1 MWLWGQGGDTFYK
14 TGVCR
19 LPGCKKEFNE
29 GPDFQ
34 SNVYA
39 ILSARDIWFYDGSL
53 AKQKSEIVKL
63 KKAFLFFLLHSCLT
77 GLCFSSFSQERTIE
91 EYIKMGTDNSPLL
104 KDFNNQILINRL
116 DSAIIR
122 ANYKPL
128 IGANSTGT
136 YAPIIGGYGY
146 DLAISNGKTFNA
158 LISVNQSLLGRSR
171 MHIALQGAGLL
182 SDSVTNAVQRSR
194 QDIRRNIISQYISA
208 YASQKQV
215 ESDQTVYQLLK
226 KEETVLKKLT
236 QSNVYKQTDYLTFL
250 VTLQQQEL
258 LMKQNQIVA
267 LNNIAILNYLS
278 GIVSTDSVK
287 LIEPRLN
294 LNTVQT
300 LNSSVFLQQ
309 FQLDS
314 LRIQNSRRV
323 IDSNYQPRVGVYA
336 DGGYNSSFIQKAYKN
351 VGVSAGFTIS
361 IPLYD
366 GHQQKLQY
374 NKLDI
379 RERTRSTYRDYFLVQ
394 YQQQLSQLRQQLQQQ
409 ESLFDKINEQIRF
422 TESLITVDG
431 KLLQTGNIT
440 IADYILAIRNYLDS
454 QSLLRQT
461 ITTRLELI
469 NQLNYWNQ

>member
-1 MWLWGQGGDTFYK
+1 M
-14 TGVCR
+14 
-19 LPGCKKEFNE
+19 
-29 GPDFQ
+29 
-34 SNVYA
+34 
-39 ILSARDIWFYDGSL
+39 
-53 AKQKSEIVKL
+53 KL
-63 KKAFLFFLLHSCLT
+63 KKAFLFFLLNGCLS
-77 GLCFSSFSQERTIE
+77 GLGFSSFSQERTIE
-91 EYIKMGTDNSPLL
+91 DYIKMGTNNSPLL
-104 KDFNNQILINRL
+104 KDFNNQILINKL

-128 IGANSTGT
+128 VGANSTGT
-136 YAPIIGGYGY
+136 YAPIIRGYGY
-146 DLAISNGKTFNA
+146 DLAISNGKTFSA
-158 LISVNQSLLGRSR
+158 LVSVNQSLLGRSR
-171 MHIALQGAGLL
+171 MNTALRGIGLL
-182 SDSVTNAVQRSR
+182 SDSVTNAVQRSQ

-215 ESDQTVYQLLK
+215 EFDQTVYQLLK

-236 QSNVYKQTDYLTFL
+236 QGNVYRQTDYLTFL

-258 LMKQNQIVA
+258 QMKQNQIVA

-287 LIEPRLN
+287 LIEPKLN
-294 LNTVQT
+294 LNAAQQ
-300 LNSSVFLQQ
+300 LNSSIFLQQ

-323 IDSNYQPRVGVYA
+323 IDLNYQPRVGVYA

-366 GHQQKLQY
+366 GHQRKLQY

-461 ITTRLELI
+461 NITRLELI